1 MITEP
6 LYLKDSYLR
15 NIDTRVVKAEGNLV
29 ILEKTIFYATSGGQP
44 NDTGFIYGDE
54 KFQVLDVFKESGEIW
69 HKLNMDF
76 HGKTEVKLE
85 LDWERRYKHMKL
97 HTSIHI
103 ISAIAMN
110 EFNARITG
118 NQIYDDYARID
129 FNFQE
134 WNAELSK
141 KIEDRA
147 NQEISKGQEVQIL
160 YMNRDEIFS
169 NPKMVKVD
177 PSLIPEDPVLRVIKI
192 GDIDIQPDGGTHV
205 KNTSE
210 IGKLSIYKIE
220 NKGKNNKRMYFKVQ

>member
-1 MITEP
+1 MITEL
-6 LYLKDSYLR
+6 LYLKDSYLKSADAKVIR
-15 NIDTRVVKAEGNLV
+15 AEGNLV
-29 ILEKTIFYATSGGQP
+29 ILDKTIFYATSGGQP

-54 KFQVLDVFKESGEIW
+54 KFQVLDVFKEGGEVW
-69 HKLNMDF
+69 HKLDKNF
-76 HGKTEVKLE
+76 QGKTDVKLE
-85 LDWERRYKHMKL
+85 LDWDKRYKHMKL

-141 KIEDRA
+141 RIEDRA
-147 NQEISKGQEVQIL
+147 NQEISKAQEVEIL
-160 YMNRDEIFS
+160 YMNREEIFS

-177 PSLIPEDPVLRVIKI
+177 PSLIPDDSVLRVIKI
-192 GDIDIQPDGGTHV
+192 GDVDIQPDGGTHV

-210 IGKLSIYKIE
+210 IGSLSIYKIE
-220 NKGKNNKRMYFKVQ
+220 NKGKNNKRMYFKLQ